1 MRRRLE
7 QAGELLRQSLNLL
20 PSVLIG
26 SAIAS
31 PAFAA
36 TDIALDEL
44 RIPILLGSAVLLV
57 IALVLKVRR
66 RRTAQ
71 SAPPQSAPPVPPRSE
86 GIGRYRLQLGRG
98 DAD

>member
-7 QAGELLRQSLNLL
+7 QAGVLLWQSLNLL

-36 TDIALDEL
+36 TDIALDDL
-44 RIPILLGSAVLLV
+44 RMPILLGALALLV
-57 IALVLKVRR
+57 VALALRLRIRRGSSARKVRSNED
-66 RRTAQ
+66 Q
-71 SAPPQSAPPVPPRSE
+71 FGE
-86 GIGRYRLQLGRG
+86 GIGRYRLKLGRG

>member
-7 QAGELLRQSLNLL
+7 QAGVLLWQSLNLL

-36 TDIALDEL
+36 TDIALDDL
-44 RIPILLGSAVLLV
+44 RMPILLGALALLV
-57 IALVLKVRR
+57 VGLALRIRRGGTARKVRSNEN
-66 RRTAQ
+66 Q
-71 SAPPQSAPPVPPRSE
+71 FGE
-86 GIGRYRLQLGRG
+86 GIGRYRLKLGRG

>member
-44 RIPILLGSAVLLV
+44 RMPILLGALALLV
-57 IALVLKVRR
+57 VALALRIRRGSSARKVRSN
-66 RRTAQ
+66 Q
-71 SAPPQSAPPVPPRSE
+71 FGE
-86 GIGRYRLQLGRG
+86 GIGRYRLKLGRG

>member
-7 QAGELLRQSLNLL
+7 QAEELLRQSLKLL

-26 SAIAS
+26 GIGGAIAS

-36 TDIALDEL
+36 TDIALDDL
-44 RIPILLGSAVLLV
+44 RMPLLLGALALLV
-57 IALVLKVRR
+57 TALALRVRR
-66 RRTAQ
+66 GNTARR
-71 SAPPQSAPPVPPRSE
+71 VPSNQLGE
-86 GIGRYRLQLGRG
+86 GIGRYRLKLGRG

>member
-1 MRRRLE
+1 MRRSLK
-7 QAGELLRQSLNLL
+7 QAGESLRQSLNLL

-44 RIPILLGSAVLLV
+44 RMPILLGALALLV
-57 IALVLKVRR
+57 VALALRIRRGSSARKVRSN
-66 RRTAQ
+66 Q
-71 SAPPQSAPPVPPRSE
+71 FGE
-86 GIGRYRLQLGRG
+86 GIGRYRLKLGRG

>member
-1 MRRRLE
+1 MSRSLK

-36 TDIALDEL
+36 TDVALDDL
-44 RIPILLGSAVLLV
+44 RLPMLLGAVGLLV
-57 IALVLKVRR
+57 VGLALWIWRGNPARR
-66 RRTAQ
+66 
-71 SAPPQSAPPVPPRSE
+71 VPSNQFCE
-86 GIGRYRLQLGRG
+86 GIGRYRLKLGRG

>member
-1 MRRRLE
+1 MRRSLE
-7 QAGELLRQSLNLL
+7 QAGALLRQSPNLL

-26 SAIAS
+26 CAIAS

-36 TDIALDEL
+36 TDIALDDL
-44 RIPILLGSAVLLV
+44 RMPILLGALALLV
-57 IALVLKVRR
+57 VALALRIWRGNPARR
-66 RRTAQ
+66 VGSNQ
-71 SAPPQSAPPVPPRSE
+71 FGE

>member
-7 QAGELLRQSLNLL
+7 QAEELLRQSLKLL

-26 SAIAS
+26 GAIAS

-36 TDIALDEL
+36 TDIALDDL
-44 RIPILLGSAVLLV
+44 RMPLLLGALALLV
-57 IALVLKVRR
+57 VALALRMRR
-66 RRTAQ
+66 GNTARR
-71 SAPPQSAPPVPPRSE
+71 VPSNQFGE

>member
-7 QAGELLRQSLNLL
+7 QAEELLRQSLKLL

-36 TDIALDEL
+36 TDIALDDL
-44 RIPILLGSAVLLV
+44 RMPLLLGALTLLV
-57 IALVLKVRR
+57 VALALRMRR
-66 RRTAQ
+66 GNITRRPHSNQ
-71 SAPPQSAPPVPPRSE
+71 FGE